1 VTKEVREYRRTP
13 WTIKV
18 HHTILIPA
26 FSLSKMLINITELTV
41 IIVNKDERRTDFS

>member
-1 VTKEVREYRRTP
+1 MEEITEYRRTP

-26 FSLSKMLINITELTV
+26 FSLSKIHINITELTV
-41 IIVNKDERRTDFS
+41 IIVNKVERRTDFS